1 MIDTVVIEYTPNPT
15 KRAERIAAI
24 ANAREA
30 KGDRLVSVL
39 STPNCGAILVFRTP
53 AVPEK
58 K

>member
-1 MIDTVVIEYTPNPT
+1 MIETEVIGYTPNPN

-24 ANAREA
+24 ANVREA

-53 AVPEK
+53 TVSEK
-58 K
+58 

>member
-1 MIDTVVIEYTPNPT
+1 MIETVVIEYTPNPT

>member
-1 MIDTVVIEYTPNPT
+1 MIETEVIEYTPNPN

-53 AVPEK
+53 TASEK
-58 K
+58 

>member
-1 MIDTVVIEYTPNPT
+1 MIETEVIGYTPNPN

-39 STPNCGAILVFRTP
+39 STPNFGAILVFRTP
-53 AVPEK
+53 TVSEK
-58 K
+58 